1 MRNINSETDLKSAI
15 ADLENKQQEEGKMLK
30 EDFQNAYED
39 VKPVKIIVNTLKEAF
54 ESSELKDQLLIT
66 SVGLAAGYISKKLFV
81 RESHGEVK
89 KIIAAA
95 LVFGITNYI
104 AKHPDE
110 VKLAG
115 KIAMNFIRN
124 IFGSG
129 NRQAH
134 NEEPVQESI
143 PAET

>member
-1 MRNINSETDLKSAI
+1 MRKIHSETDLKNAI
-15 ADLENKQQEEGKMLK
+15 ADLENKQEEEGKMLK
-30 EDFQNAYED
+30 EDFHNAYED
-39 VKPVKIIVNTLKEAF
+39 VKPVKIIVNTLRDAF

-66 SVGLAAGYISKKLFV
+66 SVGLAAGYISKKMFV

-104 AKHPDE
+104 AKHPEE

-115 KIAMNFIRN
+115 RIAINFIRN
-124 IFGSG
+124 TFRSG
-129 NRQAH
+129 KRQAH
-134 NEEPVQESI
+134 NDQTASKLLT
-143 PAET
+143 AET